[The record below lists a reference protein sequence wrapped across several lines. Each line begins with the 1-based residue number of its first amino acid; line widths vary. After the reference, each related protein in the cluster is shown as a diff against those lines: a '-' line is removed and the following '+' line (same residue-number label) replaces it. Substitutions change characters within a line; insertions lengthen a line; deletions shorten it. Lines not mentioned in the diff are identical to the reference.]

1 MKIYLINEPVV
12 LFDASCFLFIH
23 GANPNYKRT
32 LKDHIES
39 TLENLNS
46 TNYVGFIDTGK
57 NFRHTI
63 AKTAPYKGNRDKTD
77 LLEKFPFFHRV
88 KEELINVYNITA
100 VRGVEV
106 DDVVGIL
113 NRRLNPN
120 QFFNIFNEKG
130 VLERQELSNYKSV
143 IATIDKDEN
152 MLNAALYN
160 LTKHTLVM
168 SNNKNSYIKL
178 NKNRNKLLG
187 SGFKFLYAQILMGDS
202 TDNIKGL
209 EKCGPVGAFSIL
221 ENCNTEE
228 ECTLVAKKAFYEKE
242 KSLAEKALKI
252 KKAEINSKELSSK
265 IFCLSEEELWEKA
278 LKKYNEMY
286 SLIFILRKNHTLR
299 DIKIQKYKNLLLY

>member
-1 MKIYLINEPVV
+1 MKIHLINEPVV

-46 TNYVGFIDTGK
+46 TKYVGFIDTGK

-63 AKTAPYKGNRDKTD
+63 AKTAPYKGNRDKSD

-88 KEELINVYNITA
+88 KEELINTYGITA

-113 NRRLNPN
+113 NRRLNSN
-120 QFFNIFNEKG
+120 QFFNIYNEEG
-130 VLERQELSNYKSV
+130 TLEKQELSNYKSV

-160 LTKHTLVM
+160 LTKHTLIM

-178 NKNRNKLLG
+178 SKKRNKLLG

-209 EKCGPVGAFSIL
+209 EKCGPVGAFTIL

-228 ECTLVAKKAFYEKE
+228 ECVMITKQAFYNKE

-252 KKAEINSKELSSK
+252 KKAEVGSKELSSK
-265 IFCLSEEELWEKA
+265 LFCLSEEELWGRA
-278 LKKYNEMY
+278 LKKYSEMY

-299 DIKIQKYKNLLLY
+299 DIKVQKYKDLLLY